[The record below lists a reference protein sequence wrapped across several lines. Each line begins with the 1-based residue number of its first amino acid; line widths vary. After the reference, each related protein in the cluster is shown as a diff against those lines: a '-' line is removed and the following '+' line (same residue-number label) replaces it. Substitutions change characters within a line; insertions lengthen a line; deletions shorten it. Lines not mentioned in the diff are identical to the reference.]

1 MGGFG
6 WGGEVVSS
14 VVVVMV
20 VVVMVVVVMVV
31 GVVFWFWLE
40 WPEGEK

>member
-14 VVVVMV
+14 V